1 MSRWLVIVFP
11 CRAYDTWEVEVQDPD
26 PDRGL
31 GEIVTRFSKLMTIFC
46 NFSSFRG
53 RNCCMGYLWDEAK
66 TAELIDPQGSVHS
79 GDLGR

>member
-1 MSRWLVIVFP
+1 M
-11 CRAYDTWEVEVQDPD
+11 QDPD

-31 GEIVTRFSKLMTIFC
+31 GEIVTRFYLEQSHTLDNTEL
-46 NFSSFRG
+46 FRG

-66 TAELIDPQGSVHS
+66 TAELIDPEGWVHS

>member
-1 MSRWLVIVFP
+1 M
-11 CRAYDTWEVEVQDPD
+11 QDPD

-31 GEIVTRFSKLMTIFC
+31 GEIVTRWVLGTTAHFVPYIFLH
-46 NFSSFRG
+46 SRG

-66 TAELIDPQGSVHS
+66 TAELIDQEGWVHS